1 MGELTPR
8 QIKRL
13 KRNKRIC
20 NAYTMLR
27 NKYPKSSNYRII
39 NILCEHYDVCDST
52 VRLILING
60 LGNEYE
66 KHNKH

>member
-1 MGELTPR
+1 MGELTPK
-8 QIKRL
+8 QIKRI

-27 NKYPKSSNYRII
+27 NKYPKSSNSRII
-39 NILCEHYDVCDST
+39 DILCEHYNLCFSK